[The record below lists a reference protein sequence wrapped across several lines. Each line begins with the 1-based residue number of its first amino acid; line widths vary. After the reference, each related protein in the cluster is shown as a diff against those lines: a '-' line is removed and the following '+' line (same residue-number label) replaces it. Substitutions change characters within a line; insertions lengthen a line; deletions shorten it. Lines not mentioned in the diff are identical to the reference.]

1 MPPDYVNAIR
11 FLDEARVEFL
21 TAVTYCEQLER
32 GFGARFRSAVE
43 AASALAAK
51 LPGAEAPLKHGTR
64 RVFTK
69 IFRSLSPVALKK
81 MQSSS

>member
-1 MPPDYVNAIR
+1 MKEIR

-21 TAVTYCEQLER
+21 TAVTYYEQIER
-32 GFGARFRSAVE
+32 GLGARFRDAVE
-43 AASALAAK
+43 AASASAAK
-51 LPGAEAPLKHGTR
+51 LPGAGAPSKHGTH

-69 IFRSLSPVALKK
+69 IFRSLSPIVLKK